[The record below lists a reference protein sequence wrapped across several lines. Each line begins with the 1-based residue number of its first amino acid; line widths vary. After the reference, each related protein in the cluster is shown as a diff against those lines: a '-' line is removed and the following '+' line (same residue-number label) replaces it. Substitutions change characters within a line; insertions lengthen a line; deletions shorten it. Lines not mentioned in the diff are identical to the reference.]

1 VFSTYLMDSDPGAF
15 ESLDGLSWY
24 WTEIKPSSVPPAD
37 TGDPWKL
44 DTELF
49 PVDDMP
55 GKGTSN

>member
-1 VFSTYLMDSDPGAF
+1 MDSDPGAF
-15 ESLDGLSWY
+15 KSLDGLSWY

-55 GKGTSN
+55 AKGTSN